1 MSDRLTVAADS
12 DLLTALSGGLAGWSR
27 KVIRQRLQ
35 GGCVLVNDEVAHH
48 ASRPVLAGDQ
58 VVVLPVGQGRA
69 KQYQGLTILFQDNAL
84 VAIDKPPGLLSVSAA
99 RQGKRHAL
107 GLLREQLTVGRKPAT
122 LFAVHRL
129 DQETSGVLLFAKSAE
144 MKKAVQAEWG
154 ATKKHYLA
162 LVEGKL
168 VQGQGTITEPLRMDR
183 KGFRAI
189 VGDHAQAK
197 FAITHFE
204 VRQRYRH
211 RTLVQI
217 ALETGR
223 QHQIRAHFSWLGH
236 PVVGDRRYGDPD
248 LCLALHAERLILP
261 HPLSGERLRIEA
273 PLPKDFAKLLKK
285 LHP

>member
-1 MSDRLTVAADS
+1 MSDRLTVAKDS

-35 GGCVLVNDEVAHH
+35 GGCVLVNDEVARH

-58 VVVLPVGQGRA
+58 VVVLPVGQGKMR
-69 KQYQGLTILFQDNAL
+69 QSHGLTILYQDSAL
-84 VAIDKPPGLLSVSAA
+84 VAIDKPAGLLSVSAA

-107 GLLREQLTVGRKPAT
+107 GLLREQLTSGRKKAT

-129 DQETSGVLLFAKSAE
+129 DQETSGVLLFAKSAAV
-144 MKKAVQAEWG
+144 KQAVQDGWG
-154 ATKKHYLA
+154 ETQKHYLA

-168 VQGQGTITEPLRMDR
+168 AQGQGSIREPLRMDR

-189 VGDHAQAK
+189 VGNHPQAK
-197 FAITHFE
+197 SAITHFE
-204 VRQRYRH
+204 VRKRWRD

-217 ALETGR
+217 NLETGR
-223 QHQIRAHFSWLGH
+223 QHQIRAHFAWLGH
-236 PVVGDRRYGDPD
+236 PVVGDGRYGAPD
-248 LCLALHAERLILP
+248 VGLALHAERLVIT
-261 HPLSGERLRIEA
+261 HPLGGKRLRIEA

-285 LHP
+285 PHP